1 MQQHNRIL
9 AVDDNPT
16 NIAILEEL
24 LSDNY
29 ELATAASGEEALEI
43 AATFRPDLV
52 LLDIMMPGIDGYE
65 TCQKMRA
72 DPILHG
78 TKIVMVSAK
87 AMTSERLKGYAA
99 GADDY
104 VTKPFDA
111 AELLAKVQVYL
122 RLKTVEEVDRLKTD
136 VLSLLSHETNTPLHG
151 LLLSAG
157 MLLEDDVSP
166 EEQKDCAEA
175 IRHSVIQLHSLF
187 EKVLKLSALKAQTVE
202 WKLSEGN
209 LCDVVQEAICE
220 QAPLAEKRGV
230 RIEEHFS
237 DTDNISFDHTQLR
250 EVVKILL
257 DNAIQLSPANGDIQV
272 EVKREGESLV
282 LSVTDHGEGI
292 GPDSLPH
299 IFEEFHP
306 GDIRHHSGGH
316 GLSLAI
322 ARHILQAHHG
332 TIAVTSK
339 PGVSTTFTVSLP
351 VTTAGET
358 AVGEMH
364 QQEA

>member
-24 LSDNY
+24 LSDDY
-29 ELATAASGEEALEI
+29 VLATAASGEEALEI

-72 DPILHG
+72 DPSLQG

-87 AMTSERLKGYAA
+87 AMTSERLKGYEA

-104 VTKPFDA
+104 VTKPFDS

-157 MLLEDDVSP
+157 MLLEDDVSR
-166 EEQKDCAEA
+166 EEKQNCAEA
-175 IRHSVIQLHSLF
+175 IRHSVFQLHSLF

-202 WKLSEGN
+202 WQLSEGD
-209 LCDVVQEAICE
+209 LCNVVQEAIYE
-220 QAPLAEKRGV
+220 QTSLAQEQGV

-237 DTDNISFDHTQLR
+237 DMDNIRFDHTQMR

-257 DNAIQLSPANGDIQV
+257 DNAIRLSPANGDIQV
-272 EVKREGESLV
+272 EVKREGESLA
-282 LSVTDHGEGI
+282 LSVTDHGAGI

-299 IFEEFHP
+299 IFEEFHT

-332 TIAVTSK
+332 TIDVTST
-339 PGVSTTFTVSLP
+339 PGVSTTFTVCLP
-351 VTTAGET
+351 VTAEGET
-358 AVGEMH
+358 AAGEVC
-364 QQEA
+364 QYAA